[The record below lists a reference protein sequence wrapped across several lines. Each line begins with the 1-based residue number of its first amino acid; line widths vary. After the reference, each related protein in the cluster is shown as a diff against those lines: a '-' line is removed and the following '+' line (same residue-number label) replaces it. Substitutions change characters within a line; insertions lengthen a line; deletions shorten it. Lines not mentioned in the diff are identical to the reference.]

1 MDAAVAREGDA
12 IDEESL
18 KQTTTPAAEEAQEAV
33 GVGVLG
39 WLGFIIVNLAAWGF
53 ITFASFVSWTFGLGV
68 CVLYTVLLVGL
79 AVWLERRGPVYKQF
93 VNLLW
98 VLAGWFLFISGGY
111 IAINALGDD
120 SWSGTRNVN
129 YPLNPV
135 DFDQDLPSL
144 VPAASSPG
152 LQQWASQL
160 YRSSDGP
167 SFISFGGVV
176 FFNGRSPGNSE
187 RLHYTDGTTI
197 AQVEP
202 EISFATNFRV
212 VGTTLYFM
220 ASNRLYRMPAGD
232 LTGAVGISLEGKGG
246 GFFQDLYV
254 ENSTSL
260 LYFKARL
267 DCTATCAGSQAAHT
281 SVLSIFTLDETAGNP
296 TITDLRGDTCVLWA
310 AQVTCPLGGG
320 SNVIPGMYFNHMKAE
335 DLLKYYQKDCKL
347 EADVAGMLS
356 RETLQM
362 TGRDNRPTWGELLKR
377 FFKKVSDEDLPI
389 ETGPPPTCMD
399 MRRVARVT
407 SSSCKGYS
415 TLPAAS
421 PGIDEVEVKLPHARK
436 PAYRRVSRSIFKQ
449 AEWVLC
455 EPPQAAAGLGE
466 ALGRVARVAAA
477 RADHA
482 NLTSYGSDTEDFL
495 RVMLAEG
502 PFHPQD
508 RFASLCVLTKD
519 FGCEVPEDYPLPP
532 CSDAMHLTAVAAVAW
547 KGLTRTVLWGIIFLA
562 AVPML
567 ILSVYALLWK
577 QMPGLVFNIFGGIQA
592 IAIMV
597 YFLINYDS
605 TPEGGTSGPAAVYG
619 DRFMDFMKW
628 FTLIYTSVLWKAL
641 VSWSLI
647 TPTAAPWLE
656 EVKTWWAAV
665 VGTAFFV
672 NIHVVLQVP
681 FTTEIWPWVVYAL
694 LALLQMLMSAV
705 VQRTVPMVMG
715 ALGAFVVAWKIG
727 FEVSEALQ
735 FGSREV
741 QYLTTFAIIGLEGVG
756 IILAAIAFARNRDKV
771 QDWVRGLLCCGPC
784 QKKTQPED

>member
-320 SNVIPGMYFNHMKAE
+320 SNVIPG
-335 DLLKYYQKDCKL
+335 
-347 EADVAGMLS
+347 
-356 RETLQM
+356 
-362 TGRDNRPTWGELLKR
+362 P
-377 FFKKVSDEDLPI
+377 
-389 ETGPPPTCMD
+389 
-399 MRRVARVT
+399 
-407 SSSCKGYS
+407 
-415 TLPAAS
+415 
-421 PGIDEVEVKLPHARK
+421 
-436 PAYRRVSRSIFKQ
+436 
-449 AEWVLC
+449 
-455 EPPQAAAGLGE
+455 
-466 ALGRVARVAAA
+466 
-477 RADHA
+477 
-482 NLTSYGSDTEDFL
+482 
-495 RVMLAEG
+495 
-502 PFHPQD
+502 
-508 RFASLCVLTKD
+508 
-519 FGCEVPEDYPLPP
+519 
-532 CSDAMHLTAVAAVAW
+532 
-547 KGLTRTVLWGIIFLA
+547 TRTVLWGIIFLA